1 MPRLFFSSEVTK
13 VILKTKLF
21 GMITIFQF
29 RNFSFG
35 SKRLLINHMDNCVL
49 KLKEDYRNLQAEIE
63 SQVAEKIRKKQKIIR
78 NERLGIESD
87 EEW

>member
-1 MPRLFFSSEVTK
+1 
-13 VILKTKLF
+13 
-21 GMITIFQF
+21 
-29 RNFSFG
+29 
-35 SKRLLINHMDNCVL
+35 MDNCVL

-63 SQVAEKIRKKQKIIR
+63 SQVAEKIRKKRKIIR